1 MALVV
6 SSTQAHEGLWLNPL
20 GQRKELSLDVHHLIL
35 CIKQGH
41 FQLLGVEREKLSVH
55 LHFVFLP
62 NSLLLLGFE
71 VQMSGSVS
79 KGQTDFRGQHLLG
92 VFPTET
98 EIWSIV

>member
-20 GQRKELSLDVHHLIL
+20 GQRRELSLDVHHLIL
-35 CIKQGH
+35 CIKPGH
-41 FQLLGVEREKLSVH
+41 FQLLEVEIEKLSVH
-55 LHFVFLP
+55 LHCVFLP
-62 NSLLLLGFE
+62 NSLLLVGFE
-71 VQMSGSVS
+71 VRMSGSVS

-98 EIWSIV
+98 EIGSIV